1 MTLKNISAWLLC
13 ASLLPSITY
22 GADGS
27 DAYAI
32 KGAGIAKCS
41 KFIEFHQKK
50 DDTYLIFGGWLEGY
64 LTAINQQQANTF
76 DLAPWQST
84 QLLLMAAESLCKQKP
99 ELQFQAAI
107 QILISE
113 LMPQKITQGGKF
125 ITVDKYIYQEEVI
138 KRMKSALK
146 SRALY
151 NGNIS
156 DAQYDDKLKAAVKQ
170 FQKNTKQTQ
179 TGLPDQGT
187 LFELFR
193 PAKQAVAP

>member
-1 MTLKNISAWLLC
+1 MNLKNVSAWFLF
-13 ASLLPSITY
+13 ASLLPSSIAY
-22 GADGS
+22 GADS
-27 DAYAI
+27 NDAYAI

-50 DDTYLIFGGWLEGY
+50 DNTYLIFGGWLEGY

-84 QLLLMAAESLCKQKP
+84 QLLLIAAESLCKQKP
-99 ELQFQAAI
+99 ELQFQAAV
-107 QILISE
+107 QILIGE

-125 ITVDKYIYQEEVI
+125 VTIDKYIYQEEVI
-138 KRMKSALK
+138 KRMKSVLK
-146 SRALY
+146 SRDLY
-151 NGNIS
+151 NGNLN
-156 DAQYDDKLKAAVKQ
+156 DAQYDDKLKSAVKQ
-170 FQKNTKQTQ
+170 FQKNIKQPQ

-193 PAKQAVAP
+193 PAKQ